1 MKGRGEK
8 SEKGKVNW
16 RNGET
21 GKLLRMKDKDKLKVK
36 SEKLNLTPQ
45 YEEARRLNRRN
56 GVSGKSRRAKR
67 DEGRVKG
74 RNGASVKRSKNGF
87 ACELNALNEVTNY

>member
-1 MKGRGEK
+1 MKDRGEK
-8 SEKGKVNW
+8 SEEGKVNW

-56 GVSGKSRRAKR
+56 G
-67 DEGRVKG
+67 
-74 RNGASVKRSKNGF
+74 ASVKRSKNGF